1 MKTWYLTKE
10 NSLQLQYGQI
20 RMAKDMEA
28 LRCRIDSELQIV
40 KGELDDTSKGVDYF
54 GIIFSNTPVS
64 MKVQEISR
72 VITAINEV
80 ESVTFENVEFDRRNQ
95 TFKFYFT
102 IQSVYGDFEYEKT
115 FENPA

>member
-28 LRCRIDSELQIV
+28 LRSLIDSRLQIV
-40 KGELDDTSKGVDYF
+40 KGELDDKTIGVDYF

-72 VITAINEV
+72 AILSIDGV
-80 ESVTFENVEFDRRNQ
+80 ENVTFESVEFDRKNQ

-102 IQSVYGDFEYEKT
+102 IDSVYGALEYEKT